1 MNCCEIYAIWDS
13 KNTRGHARTFCV
25 NVNFQ
30 QTRKQQKRYRFEHQ
44 IKGGELTVLA
54 VLPAGSGSMRGVAVN
69 ASAAC
74 WETDHM
80 RAELCTAALMTAKRR
95 YGLTKDCIV
104 HSDRGSQ
111 FTSYLYREILVGHGL
126 RQSMGRTGSCYDNA
140 RAESFFATLKKDLI
154 YRLHLSLM
162 TKKEVR
168 AKTLAWIEVITT
180 KNAGIPQMM
189 AICRRLKKRE
199 AYNRQ
204 LSAA

>member
-1 MNCCEIYAIWDS
+1 MRRDFYADTTGTKVFTDITEISCADGKLY
-13 KNTRGHARTFCV
+13 FCGV
-25 NVNFQ
+25 LDAFDGA
-30 QTRKQQKRYRFEHQ
+30 Q
-44 IKGGELTVLA
+44 IGY
-54 VLPAGSGSMRGVAVN
+54 SMA
-69 ASAAC
+69 
-74 WETDHM
+74 DHM
-80 RAELCTAALMTAKRR
+80 RAELCTAALMSAKRR
-95 YGLTKDCIV
+95 YGLIKDYIV

-111 FTSYLYREILVGHGL
+111 FTSHLYRETLVGHGL

-168 AKTLAWIEVITT
+168 AKIFAWIEGYYN
-180 KNAGIPQMM
+180 KK
-189 AICRRLKKRE
+189 RRNTANDGNLPPLKKRE

>member
-1 MNCCEIYAIWDS
+1 M
-13 KNTRGHARTFCV
+13 
-25 NVNFQ
+25 
-30 QTRKQQKRYRFEHQ
+30 
-44 IKGGELTVLA
+44 LA

-168 AKTLAWIEVITT
+168 AKIFAWIEGYYN
-180 KNAGIPQMM
+180 KK
-189 AICRRLKKRE
+189 RRNTANDGNLPPLKKRE